1 MKLPKLP
8 IGVQHFTT
16 MREENYLYIDKTE
29 FVYKLANRGGA
40 FFLSRPRRFGKSL
53 FVHTLAELAAGRRDL
68 FEGTWIADKW
78 DWQRKYPVL
87 HFKFAEM
94 SFKEVGLTAAIL
106 KTLRTMCATH
116 GIVPETDD
124 LKDLFVQLLTELAAK
139 EGKIVLLID
148 EYDKPIIQYMESH
161 KMPQAIENQ
170 EIMRNFYGPLK
181 DKGDCLHL
189 VFITGVSKFT
199 KVSLFSEVNH
209 LDDLTLNPDFATAF
223 GWTQTEVEAHFEPHI
238 QHFLQKNTDHTR
250 DSLLEKMK
258 YWYNGYSWDGET
270 SVYNPFGL
278 LNFFTNRLFRNYWIS
293 TGTPRFLS
301 HLLLNKGQA
310 EFENIVVSHSFLE
323 QYNLET
329 IQSSALLFQTG
340 YLTIK
345 SMDKNE
351 QTMTLDFPNMEVR
364 ESFYQFLI
372 SYLGQQETDSKITL
386 QYLKHA
392 LQADDLE
399 RASYIL
405 QDVFNNLPYDVYKAS
420 NEALYHGLIHIV
432 FKYMGINIESEVH
445 TKFGRLD
452 AVVQTNTHVYI
463 FEFKFNKSA
472 AVAME
477 QLKKRKYADK
487 FRASGKKII
496 GIGLNFTEATRS
508 MDEWIVEEV

>member
-8 IGVQHFTT
+8 IGIQHFTT
-16 MREENYLYIDKTE
+16 IRQENYLYIDKTE
-29 FVYKLANRGGA
+29 FVHKLADDGGA

-209 LDDLTLNPDFATAF
+209 LKDLTLDERFATAF
-223 GWTQTEVEAHFEPHI
+223 GCTQTELEAHFEPHT
-238 QHFLQKNTDHTR
+238 QHFLQKNPEYTHEI
-250 DSLLEKMK
+250 LLEEVKL
-258 YWYNGYSWDGET
+258 WYNGYSWDGKT

-278 LNFFTNRLFRNYWIS
+278 LNFFDNGQFMNYWIA
-293 TGTPRFLS
+293 TGTPLFLPY
-301 HLLLNKGQA
+301 LLLNKGQT
-310 EFENIVVSHSFLE
+310 EFENIVVSHVFLE

-340 YLTIK
+340 YLTVK
-345 SMDKNE
+345 SMDKKE
-351 QTMTLDFPNMEVR
+351 QTMTLDFPNKEVR

-372 SYLGQQETDSKITL
+372 SYLGQQETDSKITVAELRNAFHNDNL
-386 QYLKHA
+386 QEVY
-392 LQADDLE
+392 
-399 RASYIL
+399 YIL
-405 QDVFNNLPYDVYKAS
+405 CEFFDALPYDVYKAS
-420 NEALYHGLIHIV
+420 NEALYHGLIHIL
-432 FKYMGINIESEVH
+432 FKYMGVNIESEVH
-445 TKFGRLD
+445 TKRGRLD

-472 AVAME
+472 EIAMT
-477 QLKKRKYADK
+477 QLKNRKYADK